1 MTRIAFPFL
10 FFLLL
15 TASIA
20 PAAKDLRTKEE
31 RLYAIKLRT
40 AQWEVS
46 SKQLQMENRK
56 SDLDAIQDL
65 YEDKIET
72 LSSLN
77 KAKRAYQQANF
88 DYQQAIFDLKRTRLD
103 FLRDATHLTIRKA
116 VKYRTRD
123 GRRQIDITIEN
134 ASNLDQAVFLNP
146 GKTPAEIQPLLEVRN
161 IKVSILDSP
170 SSGVV
175 IADPYEMTVPSL
187 KLGES
192 RTLTFRLLEDDD
204 AVVIAMDM
212 LDDQQNDYIVLKRES
227 LQDIPTINSVQFS
240 QEGELNSRVS
250 FDLILER
257 LADDEKTFRLAIVNL
272 PHEIDPAFR
281 DPATNANLTQVKFSE
296 EVTRQQLE
304 LELQIPEK
312 LSRKYVDQIIEFYVF
327 ITDQEGFLQI
337 GELNRKY
344 GNRTV
349 PLEEVNAI
357 KGDKERFELIPR
369 GKAALEAI
377 IANRYQEV
385 KTGEEVMVRI
395 DLLNT
400 GTLEVEGVYVV
411 LTPPLDWTYTTQPDT
426 IDRILPGD
434 KEPVNI
440 TLVQPPD
447 LGVSEYDIRVE
458 AIGYEG
464 NERIESQE
472 KDITIRVEAQ
482 ADIVRNALIIG
493 GVIALVIG
501 VAVVSIRVSRR

>member
-1 MTRIAFPFL
+1 MPRVAIPSL
-10 FFLLL
+10 IFLLL
-15 TASIA
+15 TAAMA

-40 AQWEVS
+40 AQWEVAS
-46 SKQLQMENRK
+46 DSLEMENRK
-56 SDLDAIQDL
+56 SDLEAIQDL

-77 KAKRAYQQANF
+77 RARRSYQQANF
-88 DYQQAIFDLKRTRLD
+88 DYQQAVFELQRTRLD

-123 GRRQIDITIEN
+123 GRRQVDITIEN

-146 GKTPAEIQPLLEVRN
+146 GRTAAEIRPLLEVQN
-161 IKVSILDSP
+161 IKVSILESP
-170 SSGVV
+170 MSGVV
-175 IADPYEMTVPSL
+175 IAEPYEMTVPSL
-187 KLGES
+187 NLGATS
-192 RTLTFRLLEDDD
+192 TLTFRLLQDED

-212 LDDQQNDYIVLKRES
+212 LDDQQHDYIVLRRES
-227 LQDIPTINSVQFS
+227 LEDIPSINSVQFS
-240 QEGELNSRVS
+240 QEGGLNDRIRY
-250 FDLILER
+250 DLILER

-272 PHEIDPAFR
+272 PHEIDPSFR
-281 DPATNANLTQVKFSE
+281 DPATSANLTQVKFSE

-344 GNRTV
+344 GNRPV
-349 PLEEVNAI
+349 PLEEVNSI

-385 KTGEEVMVRI
+385 KTGEEVMVRV

-400 GTLEVEGVYVV
+400 GTLEIEGVYLV

-426 IDRILPGD
+426 IAQILPGD

-440 TLVQPPD
+440 TLVPPPD
-447 LGVSEYDIRVE
+447 LGVSEYDVRVE
-458 AIGYEG
+458 AVGYEG

-482 ADIVRNALIIG
+482 ADIIRNALIIG